1 MIEIPASSSDLKIRG
16 KDGDDDDDDGGD
28 GDVIVLVFG
37 STHAKIDVYTDSCLS
52 VFG

>member
-1 MIEIPASSSDLKIRG
+1 MIEIPASSSDLKMRG
-16 KDGDDDDDDGGD
+16 KDDDDDDDD

-37 STHAKIDVYTDSCLS
+37 SIYAKIDVYTDSCLS

>member
-16 KDGDDDDDDGGD
+16 KDDDDD

-37 STHAKIDVYTDSCLS
+37 SIYAKIDVYTDSCLS